1 MIFKLE
7 ILNQNFK
14 FSYKIKNNFIYKISA
29 IIVFF
34 EFLQRIRDQI
44 FYH

>member
-14 FSYKIKNNFIYKISA
+14 FSYKIKNNFNKISA
-29 IIVFF
+29 IIA
-34 EFLQRIRDQI
+34 FLN
-44 FYH
+44 FYKG